1 MCFERVSLCK
11 QTNIPHEP
19 LFWCVF
25 FFSRLYH
32 DKWLARFR
40 SRSVPPYDIKLQKE
54 TIGTSRTNLV
64 NMNTTKNGRQ
74 TLSDHRTTVKRSPPI
89 GFTGKAKSRKAHP
102 PCGRTFPAPVEDEKD
117 FSQKAHPPPTPAH
130 LLCASHGV
138 TGDVLRRAAGR
149 VDLQKSAF
157 LTQCCCFF
165 FLCAASTLLMRVA
178 STCFFVSKKALVFA

>member
-1 MCFERVSLCK
+1 M
-11 QTNIPHEP
+11 
-19 LFWCVF
+19 
-25 FFSRLYH
+25 
-32 DKWLARFR
+32 
-40 SRSVPPYDIKLQKE
+40 
-54 TIGTSRTNLV
+54 V

-165 FLCAASTLLMRVA
+165 SLCCFHSVNEGRLHLFLRFKEGLGFRTIWSCGHLARVRTRTFCA
-178 STCFFVSKKALVFA
+178 FV

>member
-1 MCFERVSLCK
+1 M
-11 QTNIPHEP
+11 
-19 LFWCVF
+19 
-25 FFSRLYH
+25 
-32 DKWLARFR
+32 
-40 SRSVPPYDIKLQKE
+40 
-54 TIGTSRTNLV
+54 V

-89 GFTGKAKSRKAHP
+89 GLTGKAKSRKAHP
-102 PCGRTFPAPVEDEKD
+102 PCERTFPAPVEDEKD

-165 FLCAASTLLMRVA
+165 SLCCFHSVNEGRLPPVSSFQRRPWLFALFGLVVISLVYALALFVRLFRCVEVATCSFVYYLLLR
-178 STCFFVSKKALVFA
+178 CFCR